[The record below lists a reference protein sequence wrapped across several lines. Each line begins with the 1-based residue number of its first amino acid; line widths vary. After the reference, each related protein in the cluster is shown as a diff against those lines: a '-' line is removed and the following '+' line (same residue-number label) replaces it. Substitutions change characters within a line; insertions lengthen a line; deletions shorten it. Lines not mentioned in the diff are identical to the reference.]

1 MDLCTYINFRYWIHN
16 PENSF
21 RTLRNIDFDISTLAC
36 SEHFAECIGYIG
48 DERYIFYAPISKDA
62 IHYAC
67 RAEEAIGQTPIAE
80 FKVLRDEAIHQNIFM
95 STCSIICERYPEGVA
110 LNEALYTHSSEH
122 LTYGLKS
129 LRRRL
134 SQHNIC
140 HTNLTP
146 ENIIVGRDHEWY
158 PIRWYYAVNGKR
170 KDYSAFRN
178 LAELIERC
186 SLPKYDVSCNTLHSP
201 LSSYS
206 THNLAQQER
215 LSERRYRTT
224 TSNGT
229 GFLDQNRHCVVE
241 NIYLRATDFVEDRA
255 IVTLPCG
262 KTGVINRNGRYI
274 IMPQYDDIEYDVT
287 RGILKAHSGDS
298 VTIFDYLG
306 NEVEHP

>member
-1 MDLCTYINFRYWIHN
+1 
-16 PENSF
+16 
-21 RTLRNIDFDISTLAC
+21 
-36 SEHFAECIGYIG
+36 
-48 DERYIFYAPISKDA
+48 
-62 IHYAC
+62 
-67 RAEEAIGQTPIAE
+67 
-80 FKVLRDEAIHQNIFM
+80 
-95 STCSIICERYPEGVA
+95 
-110 LNEALYTHSSEH
+110 
-122 LTYGLKS
+122 
-129 LRRRL
+129 
-134 SQHNIC
+134 
-140 HTNLTP
+140 
-146 ENIIVGRDHEWY
+146 
-158 PIRWYYAVNGKR
+158 
-170 KDYSAFRN
+170 
-178 LAELIERC
+178 
-186 SLPKYDVSCNTLHSP
+186 VSCNTLHSP